1 MAPIIGDKVPVIII
15 NMQVLLLWSFESKVR
30 KSILS
35 KQVIEMYRL
44 LVSWM
49 VLKLLCVYVCVCVR
63 AHKYSALHSLHFSPS
78 PTGMNLQD
86 VLPVKFFN
94 CCL

>member
-15 NMQVLLLWSFESKVR
+15 NMRVVLLWSFESKMR
-30 KSILS
+30 KNIFS
-35 KQVIEMYRL
+35 KQVIEKYQL

-49 VLKLLCVYVCVCVR
+49 VKLLCVCVCVW
-63 AHKYSALHSLHFSPS
+63 AHMYSALYSLHFSPS

-86 VLPVKFFN
+86 VLPVKSFN